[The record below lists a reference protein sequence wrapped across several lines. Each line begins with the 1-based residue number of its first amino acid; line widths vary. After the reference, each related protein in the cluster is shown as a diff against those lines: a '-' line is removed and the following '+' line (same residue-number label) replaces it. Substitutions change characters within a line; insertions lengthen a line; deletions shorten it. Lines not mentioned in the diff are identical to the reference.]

1 MTDTT
6 NAPTRQ
12 TRRERADDSRRIQ
25 GDIGGR
31 ARAIKRAAPPVRG
44 GDCSFS
50 PLEAA
55 HSRPQN
61 PTNAPLLRREAE
73 RLRRRGR
80 TVAQIAD
87 ALRLTLP
94 SARRLLAEDMAL
106 PCAGCPMTGLCR
118 TNRLACDAAA
128 EWSTVGRYDP
138 DALRRPRAATFDAIT
153 AARTAT

>member
-1 MTDTT
+1 
-6 NAPTRQ
+6 
-12 TRRERADDSRRIQ
+12 
-25 GDIGGR
+25 
-31 ARAIKRAAPPVRG
+31 
-44 GDCSFS
+44 
-50 PLEAA
+50 
-55 HSRPQN
+55 
-61 PTNAPLLRREAE
+61 LRREAE